1 MTSLWVA
8 DTGNTAV
15 YNVLHYNLV
24 SSSWVADV
32 PVFLQNAPIRVI
44 TGRLEGG
51 SWVLYATSANT
62 LWRWSTATATK
73 SIVAT
78 SQAGTAFR
86 GVALPP
92 YNLALFAAASIAPS
106 TSSSSTATPTSTLTP
121 SSSATAS
128 ASLSVGA
135 TPSSTPTGTPTM
147 TPSVTPSNTAT
158 PTTTG
163 THPAAFQSSSVVVLR
178 LGDGVTYNAATAA
191 RGIAMPLFLDE
202 YDTTGMW
209 QPVGSPISSLA
220 FSTTLCTL
228 ASGKATA
235 APWVW

>member
-106 TSSSSTATPTSTLTP
+106 TIAPELTMLLAAMVRAVCDLSTK
-121 SSSATAS
+121 
-128 ASLSVGA
+128 
-135 TPSSTPTGTPTM
+135 
-147 TPSVTPSNTAT
+147 
-158 PTTTG
+158 
-163 THPAAFQSSSVVVLR
+163 VVR
-178 LGDGVTYNAATAA
+178 NA
-191 RGIAMPLFLDE
+191 
-202 YDTTGMW
+202 
-209 QPVGSPISSLA
+209 
-220 FSTTLCTL
+220 
-228 ASGKATA
+228 
-235 APWVW
+235 